1 MPTDESRSL
10 GPHGTVGGVPNKN
23 TDDDGEARGR
33 PRRRGERTRTAI
45 LDHAER
51 IFAERGFDATTLGE
65 IASAAGIRAPSLYE
79 YFDSKERLYDAM
91 LERACEPL
99 FRILDAYVTAGEAA
113 PPDPRPN
120 LLAKVLEVFRERPH
134 LPRLM
139 HQEAL
144 LGGPHLQRILQQRMQ
159 ALLGRAFDVLA
170 RLPSGG
176 RWRSDEVP
184 FVGLAMMHVCTCY
197 YSMAPLYKT
206 TFGFDL
212 LSDEMQEKHAE
223 FLARFW
229 QMLWFDA
236 PSLPPPSAS

>member
-1 MPTDESRSL
+1 MATNESRSL
-10 GPHGTVGGVPNKN
+10 GPPATAGGVPKKK
-23 TDDDGEARGR
+23 DEATGTRGR
-33 PRRRGERTRTAI
+33 PRRRGEKTRAAI

-51 IFAERGFDATTLGE
+51 IFAQRGFDATTLGE

-99 FRILDAYVTAGEAA
+99 FAILDTYAGQAGGEV
-113 PPDPRPN
+113 DPRPN
-120 LLAKVLEVFRERPH
+120 LLAKVLKVFRERPH

-144 LGGPHLQRILQQRMQ
+144 LGGPHLQRILQERMQ
-159 ALLGRAFDVLA
+159 RLFGRALDVLE

-176 RWRSDEVP
+176 RWHPDEVP

-197 YSMAPLYKT
+197 YSMAPLYKS
-206 TFGFDL
+206 TFGLDL

-223 FLARFW
+223 FLAEFW
-229 QMLWFDA
+229 QMLWFD
-236 PSLPPPSAS
+236 PSPRERTPR

>member
-1 MPTDESRSL
+1 MPTNESRSL
-10 GPHGTVGGVPNKN
+10 GPHGAGGGVPNT
-23 TDDDGEARGR
+23 TDETNARRR
-33 PRRRGERTRTAI
+33 PRRRGERTRAAI

-99 FRILDAYVTAGEAA
+99 FAILDGYARQTTGPA
-113 PPDPRPN
+113 DPRPN
-120 LLAKVLEVFRERPH
+120 LLGKVLEAFRERPH

-144 LGGPHLQRILQQRMQ
+144 LGGPHLQRILQERMQ
-159 ALLGRAFDVLA
+159 AMFGRTLDVLA

-176 RWRSDEVP
+176 RWRPEEVP

-206 TFGFDL
+206 TFGLDL
-212 LSDEMQEKHAE
+212 LSSEMQERHAA
-223 FLARFW
+223 FLAEFW

-236 PSLPPPSAS
+236 PTRPRSPA